1 MSIVEKDLESRWWK
15 LEEER
20 EKRRKDEIETH
31 WQREGELVTE
41 KPKEKHTRWEES
53 RREVQKDEKDNKKR
67 RNEAF
72 VRSVRQSGGGIIGLI
87 NNTDR
92 DVTFTSKR
100 FLLPR
105 CQVFDPKEQE
115 PDKVFTPVLGCQ
127 SWQSHGGGLGVQERR
142 VAKLNRTSR
151 RDRALGRMEEAAC
164 CRRDPHC

>member
-20 EKRRKDEIETH
+20 EKRRKGEIETH

-53 RREVQKDEKDNKKR
+53 RREKQKDEKENQKR
-67 RNEAF
+67 LNEAF

-105 CQVFDPKEQE
+105 CQVHSI
-115 PDKVFTPVLGCQ
+115 Q
-127 SWQSHGGGLGVQERR
+127 SNESLT
-142 VAKLNRTSR
+142 KSLLLS
-151 RDRALGRMEEAAC
+151 
-164 CRRDPHC
+164 